1 MSACWGSGGGEEGK
15 GKWLLVDPEFLSG
28 VMKMF

>member
-1 MSACWGSGGGEEGK
+1 MSACWGPGGAEGK
-15 GKWLLVDPEFLSG
+15 GKWLLMDPEFLSG